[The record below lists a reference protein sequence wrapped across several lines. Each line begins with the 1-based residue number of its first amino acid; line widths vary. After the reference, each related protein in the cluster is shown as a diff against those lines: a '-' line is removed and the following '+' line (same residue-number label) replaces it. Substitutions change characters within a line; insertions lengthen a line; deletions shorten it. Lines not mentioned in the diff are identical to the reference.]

1 MAAGRGQPSLN
12 LTEGWLPRRAPIPPC
27 IRSTITPPLQVD
39 FDLELDLGPYMSER
53 PRQPVLYDLYAV
65 LVHSGHSVHSG
76 HYYAYVR
83 APNGIW
89 HICDD
94 THVAQVRR
102 GSLLS

>member
-1 MAAGRGQPSLN
+1 MDRRPLTTSL
-12 LTEGWLPRRAPIPPC
+12 RAPRPPAL
-27 IRSTITPPLQVD
+27 P
-39 FDLELDLGPYMSER
+39 
-53 PRQPVLYDLYAV
+53 AV

-94 THVAQVRR
+94 THVAQVGAGHRLKRHRR
-102 GSLLS
+102 RAPGGGATTRG

>member
-1 MAAGRGQPSLN
+1 M
-12 LTEGWLPRRAPIPPC
+12 
-27 IRSTITPPLQVD
+27 QVD

-53 PRQPVLYDLYAV
+53 PRQPALYDLYAV

>member
-1 MAAGRGQPSLN
+1 M
-12 LTEGWLPRRAPIPPC
+12 
-27 IRSTITPPLQVD
+27 D

-53 PRQPVLYDLYAV
+53 PWQPALYDLYAV

-94 THVAQVRR
+94 THVAQVCYP
-102 GSLLS
+102 GSQPASQPAAAVG